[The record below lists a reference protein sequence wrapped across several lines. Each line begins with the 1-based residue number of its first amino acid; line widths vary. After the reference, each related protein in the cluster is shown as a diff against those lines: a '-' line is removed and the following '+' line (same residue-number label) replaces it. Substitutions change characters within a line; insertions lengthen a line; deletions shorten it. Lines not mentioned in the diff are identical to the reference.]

1 MNMYM
6 VYVVEDSLAIRDA
19 IIAHLESCGQIEV
32 IGAADSACDAWN
44 DPRLPSAHAIIVDL
58 ALRHSNGFDLLQKL
72 NTAPQ
77 FANVFKIVLTNY
89 TTKTFRQRALALGAS
104 HFFDKSFEFE
114 QVAELLENLARN
126 HNAHT
131 GESRGSPEST

>member
-19 IIAHLESCGQIEV
+19 IISHLESLGQIEV

-44 DPRLPSAHAIIVDL
+44 DTRLPSAHAIIVDL

-72 NTAPQ
+72 NAAPQ
-77 FANVFKIVLTNY
+77 FANVVKIVLTNY
-89 TTKTFRQRALALGAS
+89 TTKMFRQRALALGAS
-104 HFFDKSFEFE
+104 HFFDKSFDFE
-114 QVAELLENLARN
+114 QVAELLENLARR

-131 GESRGSPEST
+131 GGLLGSPEAT